1 MSEACSEWVCEKKSR
16 MVKVKSATTIKFLK
30 VLTLGKLTLVHLW
43 NTYFLFLMKHKISY
57 NLLICKNCFD
67 NRKLGEQEKS
77 LSQAWNIPL
86 KKLQCHLNPQFVRW
100 WWFLFSFDFYE
111 LLTIKNLLTPCD
123 EHESKLDLTPY
134 KFENGVI

>member
-1 MSEACSEWVCEKKSR
+1 MSEACSEWVCKKSC
-16 MVKVKSATTIKFLK
+16 MVKVKSARIIKFLK
-30 VLTLGKLTLVHLW
+30 VLTLGKLTYLIS
-43 NTYFLFLMKHKISY
+43 TYFPFLMKHKISS

-67 NRKLGEQEKS
+67 NRKLEEEEKS
-77 LSQAWNIPL
+77 LSRAWNVPL

-134 KFENGVI
+134 KFKNDPL

>member
-1 MSEACSEWVCEKKSR
+1 MSLQKKSC
-16 MVKVKSATTIKFLK
+16 MVKVKSARIIKFLK
-30 VLTLGKLTLVHLW
+30 VLTLGKLTYLIS
-43 NTYFLFLMKHKISY
+43 TYFPFLMKHKISS

-67 NRKLGEQEKS
+67 NRKLEEEEKS
-77 LSQAWNIPL
+77 LSRAWNVPL

-123 EHESKLDLTPY
+123 EHESKLDLTPH
-134 KFENGVI
+134 KFKNDPL

>member
-1 MSEACSEWVCEKKSR
+1 M
-16 MVKVKSATTIKFLK
+16 
-30 VLTLGKLTLVHLW
+30 
-43 NTYFLFLMKHKISY
+43 
-57 NLLICKNCFD
+57 LICKNCFD

-77 LSQAWNIPL
+77 LSRAWNVPL

-123 EHESKLDLTPY
+123 EHESKLDLTPH
-134 KFENGVI
+134 KFENSLSKFALRFNQLKTSRICCQNSNSHFQQELDTIEVFKQVNWINGRSMKDTEVKGISFLWG